1 METKFRHAKILENNI
16 RKRGLTPDTILLQG
30 AICIEITEVR
40 PFNEHMFIRFICEIN
55 RTIVLTKNEQY
66 VYTEDKGLVR
76 FLNSND
82 FGIPAGVREYRKSYI
97 KAKALLEKTGGNKE
111 Q

>member
-1 METKFRHAKILENNI
+1 METKFRHAKIIENNI
-16 RKRGLTPDTILLQG
+16 RKRGLTPDTIPLQG
-30 AICIEITEVR
+30 SLCVEVKEIR
-40 PFNEHMFIRFICEIN
+40 MFNEHMFIRFICEIN

-82 FGIPAGVREYRKSYI
+82 FGIPAGVKEYRKSYI
-97 KAKALLEKTGGNKE
+97 KAKALLEKVSG

>member
-1 METKFRHAKILENNI
+1 METKFRHAKIIENNI
-16 RKRGLTPDTILLQG
+16 RKRGLTTDTIPLHRSL
-30 AICIEITEVR
+30 CIEVKEIR
-40 PFNEHMFIRFICEIN
+40 MFNEHIFIRFICEIN

-66 VYTEDKGLVR
+66 VYTEDKCLVR

-82 FGIPAGVREYRKSYI
+82 FGIPAGVKEYRKRYI
-97 KAKALLEKTGGNKE
+97 KAKALLEKVSG